1 MIALRFLTQTLG
13 NVEHILSQSANTD
26 LELVSTLVVKA
37 LVHDVKITALPMPY
51 QAYSVIHVALD
62 LYNELLSLE
71 TFRPELEDPFED
83 DL

>member
-1 MIALRFLTQTLG
+1 MATFVG
-13 NVEHILSQSANTD
+13 
-26 LELVSTLVVKA
+26 KA

-62 LYNELLSLE
+62 LYNELLNLE
-71 TFRPELEDPFED
+71 TFRPELEDPLED